1 MDYCELVIE
10 QQRLKY
16 PDIDWQ
22 IEDGLNMSYPDES
35 FDFVL
40 DKVRNDGTTER
51 RNNGTTE
58 RRNDGTTERRNDGT
72 TSMVFSLPSPP

>member
-51 RNNGTTE
+51 RNNT
-58 RRNDGTTERRNDGT
+58 RRMRDKNTYGEQVCGA
-72 TSMVFSLPSPP
+72 FH